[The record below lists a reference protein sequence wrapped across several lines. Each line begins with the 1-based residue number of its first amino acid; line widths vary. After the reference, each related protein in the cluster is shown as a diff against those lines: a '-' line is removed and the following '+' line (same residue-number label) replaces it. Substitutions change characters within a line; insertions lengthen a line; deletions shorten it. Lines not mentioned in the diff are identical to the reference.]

1 MVSIL
6 KITKMSRAIMPSEAN
21 HRGILFGGVLLQWMD
36 EISGIT
42 AKRFTET
49 EVTTVAVE
57 KVRFLKPIPVGA
69 FLDVEGSVISVGN
82 TSLRIRV
89 TAKLDDDGKP
99 ADGEQEELA
108 ADAEFVY
115 VALDDDG
122 KPRKVERK
130 LCE

>member
-1 MVSIL
+1 M
-6 KITKMSRAIMPSEAN
+6 KITKMSRAIMPSVAN
-21 HRGILFGGVLLQWMD
+21 QRGILFGGVLLQWMD

-57 KVRFLKPIPVGA
+57 KVRFLKPIPIGA